1 MHPTPTSRRAPA
13 RPRIVSHLPYGR
25 RVDLAPDPATRV
37 EPGPLGHGEV
47 A

>member
-1 MHPTPTSRRAPA
+1 MYPTPTSRRAPA
-13 RPRIVSHLPYGR
+13 RPRIVSPVPHAR

-37 EPGPLGHGEV
+37 EPASLGHGEV